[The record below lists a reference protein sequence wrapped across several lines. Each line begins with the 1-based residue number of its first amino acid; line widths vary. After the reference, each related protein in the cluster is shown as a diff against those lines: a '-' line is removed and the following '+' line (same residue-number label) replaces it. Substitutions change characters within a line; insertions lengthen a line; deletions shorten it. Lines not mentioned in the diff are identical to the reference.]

1 MSKRTFSQNQK
12 IKEDFFNKRDSY
24 YETNYVGNKN
34 ADRAARQK
42 FIANVLKKLNIA
54 DKTFLDAGAGPAV
67 LGELVKE
74 YNGIYFASDLSIHNL
89 ESGKKRIGEFYGC
102 VADNCAL
109 PFADETFDCVACIGS
124 IEYIPQFNTAIS
136 ELCRLTKKG
145 GCLIVTLANK
155 NSPANWI
162 NDRIFFPQ
170 KKIFSLFAKKPI
182 YKRYFT
188 TQKQFE
194 EIASKYNF
202 EIKEVVF
209 NRSILLGNN
218 LNKLPFLKKIESY
231 FFRKIKK
238 LEKAKMEILIVA
250 ERKP

>member
-1 MSKRTFSQNQK
+1 MSRRIHNQNQK
-12 IKEDFFNKRDSY
+12 IKEDYYNKRDSY
-24 YETNYVGNKN
+24 YESNYVGSRNT
-34 ADRAARQK
+34 DRIIRQN
-42 FIANVLKKLNIA
+42 FIAGVLKKLNITN
-54 DKTFLDAGAGPAV
+54 KTFLDAGSGPAV

-74 YNGIYFASDLSIHNL
+74 NSGIYYASDLSIHNL
-89 ESGKKRIGEFYGC
+89 ESGKKRIGEFNAC

-124 IEYIPQFNTAIS
+124 VEYIPQFNTAIS

-145 GCLIVTLANK
+145 GYLIVTLANK

-188 TQKQFE
+188 TQKEFE
-194 EIASKYNF
+194 KIAKLYNF

-218 LNKLPFLKKIESY
+218 LNKLPFLKQIESY

-238 LEKAKMEILIVA
+238 LERAKMEIMIVA
-250 ERKP
+250 ERKV